1 MMDKTNAQ
9 QALDF
14 VKQQAAS
21 VETETD
27 LHNLFFGIGGRFGQ
41 LFPTLDERETFR
53 SSREYREICQIF
65 ESVGEKT
72 SP

>member
-1 MMDKTNAQ
+1 MDKTNAQ

-53 SSREYREICQIF
+53 SSREYREIGQIF